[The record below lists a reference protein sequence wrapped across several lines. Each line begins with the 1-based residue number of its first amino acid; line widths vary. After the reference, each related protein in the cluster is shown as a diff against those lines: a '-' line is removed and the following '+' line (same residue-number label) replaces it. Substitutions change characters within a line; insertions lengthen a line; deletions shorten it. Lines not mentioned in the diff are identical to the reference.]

1 MLFLVA
7 HKTCQLLHTVHC
19 FGIHIWPNSE
29 NDCSVHLHS
38 PVSTRCAR
46 APKCADILECDFTR
60 ACFAVTD
67 VSSSLS
73 YLRHLSCTLSLASNC
88 ITSACFVQCVIFGF
102 TVHVCCIF
110 STILSKL
117 QAAEPRY
124 RWYNTWYY
132 RYRWKHFIQPPCFDS
147 VSDNSHKWCSCT
159 FQLTMFA
166 FLHCSR
172 V

>member
-1 MLFLVA
+1 MLKLCQAVSEVQIGAAATGKAPLPIIDKIPLINVEVLFLVA

-124 RWYNTWYY
+124 R
-132 RYRWKHFIQPPCFDS
+132 
-147 VSDNSHKWCSCT
+147 
-159 FQLTMFA
+159 
-166 FLHCSR
+166 
-172 V
+172 